1 MCVYIYIYE
10 VQKRSK
16 FNFNL
21 FAKEGNTALKNIFY
35 AIRNSKRKVFKKIC
49 RGQQILMISCS
60 KI

>member
-1 MCVYIYIYE
+1 MKCK
-10 VQKRSK
+10 KRSK